1 MLQALWVLRALHWFC
16 YGASKGSCED
26 GHLGAAQ
33 SHNRQQAAAA
43 ALEDGA
49 HSAEQPLLAALPG
62 QVIGHSICRLHH
74 HCSTNKQRVS
84 TAAAFS

>member
-1 MLQALWVLRALHWFC
+1 MIRAQQGL
-16 YGASKGSCED
+16 GEE

-49 HSAEQPLLAALPG
+49 HSAEQPLLAALAG
-62 QVIGHSICRLHH
+62 QMIGHSICRLHH
-74 HCSTNKQRVS
+74 HCSTDQQRAS
-84 TAAAFS
+84 TTDAIL